1 MSYLLFSISM
11 HFKKGVDGMYIDP
24 FWAGVVATIVFEVIM
39 FFLYSVY
46 VAIKSSKDEKSKK

>member
-1 MSYLLFSISM
+1 MSYLPFSISM
-11 HFKKGVDGMYIDP
+11 HFKKGVKEMYINP

-46 VAIKSSKDEKSKK
+46 LAIKSSKDKKSQK

>member
-1 MSYLLFSISM
+1 MSYLPFSISM
-11 HFKKGVDGMYIDP
+11 HFKKGVELMYIDP
-24 FWAGVVATIVFEVIM
+24 FCAGVIATIVFEVIM

>member
-24 FWAGVVATIVFEVIM
+24 FLAGVVATIVFEVIM

-46 VAIKSSKDEKSKK
+46 LAIKSSKDEKSQK

>member
-1 MSYLLFSISM
+1 MSYLPFSISM
-11 HFKKGVDGMYIDP
+11 HFKKRVNGMYINP
-24 FWAGVVATIVFEVIM
+24 FWAGVIATIVFEVIM

>member
-1 MSYLLFSISM
+1 MSYLPFSISM
-11 HFKKGVDGMYIDP
+11 HFKKGVNGMYINP
-24 FWAGVVATIVFEVIM
+24 FLAGVIATIVFEVIM

>member
-11 HFKKGVDGMYIDP
+11 HFKKGVKGMYINP

-46 VAIKSSKDEKSKK
+46 LAIKSSKEEKSKK

>member
-1 MSYLLFSISM
+1 MN
-11 HFKKGVDGMYIDP
+11 FKKGVKGMYINP

-46 VAIKSSKDEKSKK
+46 VAIKSSKEEKSKK

>member
-1 MSYLLFSISM
+1 MSYLPFSISIQ
-11 HFKKGVDGMYIDP
+11 FKKGVKGMYINP
-24 FWAGVVATIVFEVIM
+24 FLAGVVATIVFEVIM